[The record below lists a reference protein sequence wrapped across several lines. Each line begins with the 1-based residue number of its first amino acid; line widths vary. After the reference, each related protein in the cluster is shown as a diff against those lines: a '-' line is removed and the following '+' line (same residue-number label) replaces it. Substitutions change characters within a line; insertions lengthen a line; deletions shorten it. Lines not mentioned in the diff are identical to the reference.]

1 MTEPKPVDATNR
13 KKAVIF
19 VISDDFEKLF
29 AAFSIA
35 VGAAS
40 SNMDVKMFFTF
51 WGLRALKKD
60 VRTGRSL
67 FARAL
72 GTLEHGDINK
82 SNPGK
87 YSFLGLGRWMV
98 NSMLRTKNVA
108 GLSEL
113 RQLAIELGVEM
124 YSCETT
130 MEVLEIPKEKLI
142 NNVAG
147 TAGAGWL
154 IEQAQESNF
163 TLVF

>member
-1 MTEPKPVDATNR
+1 MTEPKPEDATSR

-35 VGAAS
+35 IGAAS

-60 VRTGRSL
+60 VQTGRSL

-72 GTLEHGDINK
+72 GTLERGDISK

-98 NSMLRTKNVA
+98 NSMLRNKNVA

-142 NNVAG
+142 NHVAG

-154 IEQAQESNF
+154 IEQAQQSNF